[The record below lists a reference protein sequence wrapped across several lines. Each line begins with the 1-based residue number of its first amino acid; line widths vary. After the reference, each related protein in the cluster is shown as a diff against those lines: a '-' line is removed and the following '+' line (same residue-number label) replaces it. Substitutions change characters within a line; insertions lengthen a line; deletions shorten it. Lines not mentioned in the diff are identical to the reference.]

1 MSGARN
7 CPETPR
13 QKMIG
18 MMYLVLTAMLALN
31 ISSSVLEGFTMVD
44 NSLHTTIESANVRNQ
59 SQYVDFLEMD
69 KKNPQKVH
77 EWLLKAKD
85 VRTKSDELYNYIEE
99 FKVNIIKLTD
109 RDKANDSAYVK
120 QIIAK
125 DNLDK
130 AGQYGLISG
139 NGQILKKKIENYRN
153 FLVGLSEG
161 NPTKIN
167 MYKSIFST
175 AKSRDGK
182 PWETTMF
189 EMMPVAAVVTVLT
202 KYQSDVRASEAEI
215 VQYLKAQT
223 DATDFRVNKIE
234 ALVIPESKYVI
245 RGDRYKA
252 QIVLSAVDSTQKT
265 NYYINGSSV
274 ANGKYEASCQTI
286 GQKTYSGQIT
296 FLGNDGNLRSKSF
309 RGEYMVGEP
318 SATLSNEDLNVV
330 YRGIDN
336 KFSVSVP
343 GVAAANIR
351 ITVEGGSSVQIA
363 PGRYII
369 RPTRDEEIKISV
381 FAKIDKKELLMGGGY
396 YRVKYLPDP
405 KAFLQSADAGA
416 KPTRG
421 GFMTPGMLKG
431 SSLIASYGGDEL
443 VKANFRITS
452 FTMIARGIAP
462 LQVSGGKINPSF
474 IDKLLKGDILMISNI
489 RAEGPDLR
497 PRDLGSVSIQL

>member
-44 NSLHTTIESANVRNQ
+44 NSLHTTIESANAKNQ
-59 SQYVDFLEMD
+59 SQYVDFLDMD

-85 VRTKSDELYNYIEE
+85 VRTKSDELYNYIEK
-99 FKVNIIKLTD
+99 FKVDIIKLAD
-109 RDKANDSAYVK
+109 KDKANDSAYVK

-130 AGQYGLISG
+130 AGQYGIIGG
-139 NGQILKKKIENYRN
+139 NGKVLKKKIDNYRD
-153 FLVGLSEG
+153 FLVGLSQG

-167 MYKSIFST
+167 MYKTIFST

-182 PWETTMF
+182 PWETAMF
-189 EMMPVAAVVTVLT
+189 EMMPVAAVATILT
-202 KYQSDVRASEAEI
+202 KYQSDIRASEAEI

-223 DATDFRVNKIE
+223 DASDFRVNKIE

-245 RGDRYKA
+245 KGDSYKA

-265 NYYINGSSV
+265 SYYVNGSAI
-274 ANGKYEASCQTI
+274 ANGKYETSCVTI
-286 GQKTYSGQIT
+286 GVKTFSGQIT
-296 FLGNDGNLRSKSF
+296 FLGNDGNLKSRPF
-309 RGEYMVGEP
+309 RGDYMVGEP

-343 GVAAANIR
+343 GVAPTNIR
-351 ITVEGGSSVQIA
+351 ITVEGGTAVQTT
-363 PGRYII
+363 PGRFII
-369 RPTRDEEIKISV
+369 RPTRDEEIRISV
-381 FAKIDKKELLMGGGY
+381 FAKINKRDILMGGGY

-405 KAFLQSADAGA
+405 KAFLQSADGA
-416 KPTRG
+416 SKPTRG
-421 GFMTPGMLKG
+421 GFMTPGVLKG

-489 RAEGPDLR
+489 KAEGPDLR
-497 PRDLGSVSIQL
+497 PRDLGSISIQL